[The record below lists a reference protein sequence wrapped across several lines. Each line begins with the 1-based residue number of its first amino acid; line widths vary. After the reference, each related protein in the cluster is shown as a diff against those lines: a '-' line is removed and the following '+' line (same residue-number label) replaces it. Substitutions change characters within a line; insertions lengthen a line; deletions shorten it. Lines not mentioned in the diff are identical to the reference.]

1 MQAEIGATLG
11 IVWALP
17 FAGLLLSIAVAPLVA
32 PGTWHRHYGKVA
44 TFWGFA
50 FVLPFAAVHGVPVAV
65 HALLAA
71 FLHEYLPFVM
81 LLGALFTVAGGVRL
95 TGTLRGTPP
104 VNTALLAC
112 GMLLASII
120 GTTGA
125 AMLLVRPLIR
135 ANRRRRHVAHVF
147 VFFIILVGNIG
158 GALSPLG
165 DPPLF
170 LGFLQGV
177 PFFWPTVHLAAPT
190 GLLAAVLLAVF
201 YGLDSHYHR
210 TAPAGDPPL
219 LTEVEKIG
227 LAGKRNLVLLFAI
240 AAIVMASGVWQP
252 GVALT
257 VLDVPLEGQQLAA
270 IVLLFAV
277 ARLSLRIT
285 PPAIH
290 RANEF
295 AWAAM
300 IEVAILFAAIFATII
315 PAVLI
320 LHAQAATSAAG
331 LQDWHYFWAT
341 GLLSAVLDNAP
352 TYLLFFNLAGGDAA
366 LLAGPLAQ
374 TLVAIS
380 AGAVFFGALS
390 YIGNAPNLMTKTIV
404 EHAGIRVPSFFGYM
418 AWAALLL
425 LPLFVAITV
434 VFL

>member
-11 IVWALP
+11 FVWVLP
-17 FAGLLLSIAVAPLVA
+17 FAGLLLSIAVAPLLA
-32 PGTWHRHYGKVA
+32 PKHWHRHYGKVA
-44 TFWGFA
+44 AFWGAA
-50 FVLPFAAVHGVPVAV
+50 FVLPFAAIYGVPAAM
-65 HALLAA
+65 HALLAT
-71 FLHEYLPFVM
+71 FLHEYLPFVI

-95 TGTLRGTPP
+95 TGTLRGTPV
-104 VNTALLAC
+104 VNTSLMACGTLLA
-112 GMLLASII
+112 GIV

-177 PFFWPTVHLAAPT
+177 PFFWPAIHLAAPM
-190 GLLAAVLLAVF
+190 GFLAAILLALF
-201 YGLDSHYHR
+201 YAIDNHYHR
-210 TAPAGDPPL
+210 KLPAGDPAL

-227 LAGKRNLVLLFAI
+227 VAGKRNLVLLFAI
-240 AAIVMASGVWQP
+240 TAIVMASGVWQP

-270 IVLLFAV
+270 ILLLLAV

-290 RANEF
+290 RDNEF

-300 IEVAILFAAIFATII
+300 IEVATLFAAIFATII

-320 LHAQAATSAAG
+320 LHAQVATAAG
-331 LQDWHYFWAT
+331 LRDWHYFWAT
-341 GLLSAVLDNAP
+341 GLLSAFLDNAP

-366 LLAGPLAQ
+366 RLAGPLAQ
-374 TLVAIS
+374 TLLAIS

-404 EHAGIRVPSFFGYM
+404 EHAGITMPSFFGYM

-425 LPLFVAITV
+425 LPLFAALTV